1 MLGSDTMCTQEMNLT
16 SLLLPVAICAS
27 GQDGAVPVHNRERLR
42 RLRPWSVGRSWV
54 GEADRTRPP

>member
-1 MLGSDTMCTQEMNLT
+1 MCTQEMNLT